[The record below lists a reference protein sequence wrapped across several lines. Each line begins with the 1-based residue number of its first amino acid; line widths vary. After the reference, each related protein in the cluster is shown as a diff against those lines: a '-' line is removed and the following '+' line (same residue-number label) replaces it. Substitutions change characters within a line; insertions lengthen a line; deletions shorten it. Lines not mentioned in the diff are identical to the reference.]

1 MSNSRNENNNIPER
15 PENKVQTIPIG
26 STDAD
31 VANSQKKK
39 NKNKKGPYTLGE
51 TLGEGAFAK
60 VKLATHIITKE
71 KIAIKIIDKA
81 KLLKDNFDIK
91 RVKKEISILK
101 KIHHKNII

>member
-1 MSNSRNENNNIPER
+1 MSNSRNENNNIPES
-15 PENKVQTIPIG
+15 PENTVQTIPIG